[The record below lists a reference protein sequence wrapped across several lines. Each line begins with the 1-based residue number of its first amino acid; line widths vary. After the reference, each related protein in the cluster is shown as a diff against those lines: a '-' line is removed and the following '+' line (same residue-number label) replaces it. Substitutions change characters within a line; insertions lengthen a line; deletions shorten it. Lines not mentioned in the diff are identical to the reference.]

1 MNVCVDVY
9 LKNCWLLML
18 TNEYEYN
25 EFGTKAFYEKLKCL
39 LTDVISYFVV
49 FTYQDG
55 NLVAQLV
62 ALFKL
67 VAQMLAFCCFSCIFR
82 RCHSKCLEVDQL
94 FARIFICSVAAQV
107 SCWYCSSTFGMVTF
121 GTYISKSS
129 YTIFTFHKF
138 QINSRMNYSY
148 DQRYISIGFTIER
161 NHKMISMHFIEFP
174 RIKTF
179 TSYVG
184 QFQD

>member
-62 ALFKL
+62 ALFKF
-67 VAQMLAFCCFSCIFR
+67 VAQMLAFCWF
-82 RCHSKCLEVDQL
+82 
-94 FARIFICSVAAQV
+94 
-107 SCWYCSSTFGMVTF
+107 
-121 GTYISKSS
+121 
-129 YTIFTFHKF
+129 
-138 QINSRMNYSY
+138 
-148 DQRYISIGFTIER
+148 
-161 NHKMISMHFIEFP
+161 
-174 RIKTF
+174 
-179 TSYVG
+179 
-184 QFQD
+184 

>member
-62 ALFKL
+62 ALFKF
-67 VAQMLAFCCFSCIFR
+67 VAQMLAFVVFCCIFR
-82 RCHSKCLEVDQL
+82 RCHSKL
-94 FARIFICSVAAQV
+94 FWSWSVVCSYFYLL
-107 SCWYCSSTFGMVTF
+107 CCCSSFLLRFFFNVWDGYIWDLHQQIIVYNF
-121 GTYISKSS
+121 YIS
-129 YTIFTFHKF
+129 
-138 QINSRMNYSY
+138 
-148 DQRYISIGFTIER
+148 
-161 NHKMISMHFIEFP
+161 
-174 RIKTF
+174 
-179 TSYVG
+179 
-184 QFQD
+184 

>member
-62 ALFKL
+62 ALFKF
-67 VAQMLAFCCFSCIFR
+67 VAQMLAFVVFAAYSGDVIKNYF
-82 RCHSKCLEVDQL
+82 EVDQL

-138 QINSRMNYSY
+138 QINSRMNNSY

-161 NHKMISMHFIEFP
+161 NHKMISMHLSNSQKLKLW
-174 RIKTF
+174 RVT
-179 TSYVG
+179 
-184 QFQD
+184 

>member
-1 MNVCVDVY
+1 
-9 LKNCWLLML
+9 ML

-67 VAQMLAFCCFSCIFR
+67 VAQMLAFVVLAAFSGDVIQNVWKLI
-82 RCHSKCLEVDQL
+82 SCLLVFL
-94 FARIFICSVAAQV
+94 FALLLL
-107 SCWYCSSTFGMVTF
+107 
-121 GTYISKSS
+121 
-129 YTIFTFHKF
+129 KF
-138 QINSRMNYSY
+138 LVDIVL
-148 DQRYISIGFTIER
+148 QRLGWLHLGPTSA
-161 NHKMISMHFIEFP
+161 NHHIQFLHFINF
-174 RIKTF
+174 K
-179 TSYVG
+179 
-184 QFQD
+184 